1 MKENT
6 KFLWMY
12 VGILF
17 SFALILIIFAG
28 LSQNNDAEQTKG
40 LKNDITALSQK
51 NTELSGANANLQTQL
66 NALTEQNAALAAE
79 NETLKAAAN
88 SEKTI
93 DDALLAASKAKDI
106 GEHEK
111 VKEILD
117 PIDPLTLTE
126 AQFYIYNGLVN
137 WYKR

>member
-28 LSQNNDAEQTKG
+28 LSQNNDAEQTRG
-40 LKNDITALSQK
+40 LKNDITVLSQK
-51 NTELSGANANLQTQL
+51 NTELSLAKTALESQVNT
-66 NALTEQNAALAAE
+66 LTEQNAALVAE

-88 SEKTI
+88 SQKSV
-93 DDALLAASKAKDI
+93 DDALIAASKAKDI
-106 GEHEK
+106 GNINK
-111 VKEILD
+111 VKEILK

-126 AQFYIYNGLVN
+126 AQFYIYNSLVN
-137 WYKR
+137 

>member
-1 MKENT
+1 MKETT
-6 KFLWMY
+6 KFWWMY

-28 LSQNNDAEQTKG
+28 LSQNNDSEQTKG
-40 LKNDITALSQK
+40 LKNDITVLSQK
-51 NTELSGANANLQTQL
+51 NTELSVAKTALETQV
-66 NALTEQNAALAAE
+66 NSLTEQNTALVAE

-88 SEKTI
+88 SQKTV
-93 DDALLAASKAKDI
+93 DDALIAASKAKEI
-106 GEHEK
+106 GDRNK

-126 AQFYIYNGLVN
+126 VQFYIYNSLVN
-137 WYKR
+137 